1 MKGRDSTYQKQ
12 YRKYKKQQHNTR
24 KVPWVSIVA
33 IALLVC
39 ILVGGVI
46 VLGPQLVHHCSNCD
60 KLFIG
65 TGYYANIL
73 SDTISTFTGNDAKL
87 LCKDCAMQEHAIA
100 ITAGKSLKDFK
111 RPLFGE

>member
-1 MKGRDSTYQKQ
+1 MRSSNYQKQ
-12 YRKYKKQQHNTR
+12 YKKYQRGKKQSR
-24 KVPWVSIVA
+24 KIPWISIIAVA
-33 IALLVC
+33 LAVC
-39 ILVGGVI
+39 ILVGGGI

-60 KLFIG
+60 KLFFG

-73 SDTISTFTGNDAKL
+73 SDTISTFTGKEAKL

-100 ITAGKSLKDFK
+100 IAAGKSLKDFK